1 MAPIPSVPPP
11 EPFRSRPPVASPR
24 HALRLLVAFGVTL
37 GVVLLLVGAAVAA
50 VAPPAPQAVCPDPTK
65 PCGPPPNAPTLPPFT
80 VGASSAPTSAPS
92 LPRPSGVAPSAA
104 VNAAPSA
111 SPSAAAVPSAPASSA
126 SGAIPSTN
134 QPALGTLPQP
144 VPASS
149 EAPATVGT
157 VWTSK
162 DIGYSFQYDADLWTV
177 QQQDGRG
184 VLLTAANGNVAVVIT
199 GALARDVSADQALSG
214 EANRLSQNILGF
226 TEQAD
231 PSLLLPGS
239 PHIGYQAGVGNQ
251 YVGTLNSPQGPTV
264 AVDAVIIAATDQR
277 ITLLV
282 SVTTVDRLRTPSYQA
297 VDSILNT
304 VDWGSG
310 Q

>member
-1 MAPIPSVPPP
+1 M
-11 EPFRSRPPVASPR
+11 
-24 HALRLLVAFGVTL
+24 
-37 GVVLLLVGAAVAA
+37 
-50 VAPPAPQAVCPDPTK
+50 
-65 PCGPPPNAPTLPPFT
+65 
-80 VGASSAPTSAPS
+80 
-92 LPRPSGVAPSAA
+92 
-104 VNAAPSA
+104 
-111 SPSAAAVPSAPASSA
+111 
-126 SGAIPSTN
+126 
-134 QPALGTLPQP
+134 
-144 VPASS
+144 
-149 EAPATVGT
+149 
-157 VWTSK
+157 WTSK